1 MSISLRLVSP
11 LQYPRPSRASCGPS
25 GCRVAVPAL
34 LALALCALALA
45 PADLSGRQAEDS
57 SEYVATFDG
66 GGITVEEFREQ
77 FDRAIVK
84 YSDYDITG
92 YSDKV
97 QVVAKMAD
105 RVLLAREAKERGFV
119 DEKGEW
125 DPKIIDVRERAMVN
139 QLRRDVI
146 LKGVTVTEEEIRDLY
161 DRSDIRRLTRTI
173 SVSNEAEVEL
183 IGKRLAE
190 GADFVEL
197 AKERSLDVG
206 SASWEAMLAWVKIG
220 DGPEEAERF
229 IEGLKLGEIGG
240 PLLDHQGYYFFRVDS
255 LYYKEDL
262 ASYEDLEPRLRTV
275 ALARNRTPVRVA
287 FMDSVAEARG
297 VRYVDET
304 IDLIAERFESEGWIE
319 DDAPGRASRVPTFS
333 PQEMG
338 MPIFDFEGG
347 SHTLGEYIEYVE
359 DMRINPAYYM
369 AGREE
374 IERGMKEFVRQKLE
388 LLLAYEMGMDE
399 VRGVRGLVRAR
410 AEEKGITDM
419 LVDAAG
425 GDESIHS
432 TEEERRA
439 FYEDNEWKYTEPG
452 ALVLTMVT
460 VTSDEVYDQLY
471 ADMSAGMSFSK
482 IEEDYRWVLDDDL
495 TNERMVL
502 TDDDSEDY
510 PEVFHTARR
519 MKVGEVSEP
528 IPVHGVGFTVIK
540 LLEREPSRVIPYEEI
555 KKEVLTDLNL
565 ARLTSAA
572 ERMEDFRVNVR
583 KKYNYRVNE
592 ELLKSV
598 QP

>member
-1 MSISLRLVSP
+1 
-11 LQYPRPSRASCGPS
+11 
-25 GCRVAVPAL
+25 VPAL
-34 LALALCALALA
+34 LSLALCALAVA

-66 GGITVEEFREQ
+66 GGITVEQFREE
-77 FDRAIVK
+77 FDRAMVK

-92 YSDKV
+92 YSDKA
-97 QVVAKMAD
+97 QVLAKMAD
-105 RVLLAREAKERGFV
+105 RILMAREAKERGFV
-119 DEKGEW
+119 DEEGKW
-125 DPKIIDVRERAMVN
+125 DPKIIEVRELAMVN

-173 SVSNEAEVEL
+173 SVSNEVEAKL
-183 IGKRLAE
+183 IEKRLAE

-229 IEGLKLGEIGG
+229 IEDLKLGEIGG

-262 ASYEDLEPRLRTV
+262 ASYEDLKPRLRTV

-287 FMDSVAEARG
+287 FMDSVAGACG
-297 VRYVDET
+297 VRHVYET
-304 IDLIAERFESEGWIE
+304 IDLVAERFQSDGWIE
-319 DDAPGRASRVPTFS
+319 DDDPGRASRVPTFS
-333 PQEMG
+333 PQELG
-338 MPIFDFEGG
+338 TPIFEFEGG
-347 SHTLGEYIEYVE
+347 SHTLEEYIEYVE
-359 DMRINPAYYM
+359 DMHINPAYYM

-374 IERGMKEFVRQKLE
+374 IERGMKGFVRKKLE
-388 LLLAYEMGMDE
+388 LHLAYEMGMDE
-399 VRGVRGLVRAR
+399 VRGVRGVVRAR

-439 FYEDNEWKYTEPG
+439 FYEENEWKYTEPG

-460 VTSDEVYDQLY
+460 VTSDEVYDQLHE
-471 ADMSAGMSFSK
+471 DMSEGMSFSR
-482 IEEDYRWVLDDDL
+482 IAEDYRWVLDDDL
-495 TNERMVL
+495 TAERMVL
-502 TDDDSEDY
+502 TNDEKEDH

-540 LLEREPSRVIPYEEI
+540 LLEREPSRVIPYEEV
-555 KKEVLTDLNL
+555 KNEVRTDLNL
-565 ARLTSAA
+565 ERLTAAA
-572 ERMEDFRVNVR
+572 ERMEEFRVGVR

-592 ELLKSV
+592 ELLKSI

>member
-1 MSISLRLVSP
+1 MSIWLRLFDP
-11 LQYPRPSRASCGPS
+11 LPYPRPSRASCGPS
-25 GCRVAVPAL
+25 SYRVAVPAL
-34 LALALCALALA
+34 LALALCALVVA

-66 GGITVEEFREQ
+66 GGITVEEFREG
-77 FDRAIVK
+77 FARAIVK

-92 YSDKV
+92 YRDKV
-97 QVVAKMAD
+97 QVLAKMAD
-105 RVLLAREAKERGFV
+105 RILLAREAKERGFV
-119 DEKGEW
+119 DEEGVW
-125 DPKIIDVRERAMVN
+125 DPKIIEARERAMVN

-146 LKGVTVTEEEIRDLY
+146 LKGVGVTEEEIRDLY

-173 SVSNEAEVEL
+173 SVANKAEVEL
-183 IGKRLAE
+183 IARRLAE

-206 SASWEAMLAWVKIG
+206 SAAWDAMLAWVKIG

-229 IEGLKLGEIGG
+229 IENLKLGEIGG
-240 PLLDHQGYYFFRVDS
+240 PLLTHQGYYFFRVDS

-262 ASYEDLEPRLRTV
+262 ASYEDLKPRLRTA
-275 ALARNRTPVRVA
+275 ALTRNRTPVRTA

-304 IDLIAERFESEGWIE
+304 IELVVERFQSEGWIE
-319 DDAPGRASRVPTFS
+319 DDEPGRASRIPTFS
-333 PQEMG
+333 AEEMG
-338 MPIFDFEGG
+338 MPIFEFEGG
-347 SHTLGEYIEYVE
+347 SHTLEEYIEYVE
-359 DMRINPAYYM
+359 GMHINPAYYM
-369 AGREE
+369 AGPEE
-374 IERGMKEFVRQKLE
+374 IRRGMSEFVRQKLE
-388 LLLAYEMGMDE
+388 LYLAYEMGMDK

-432 TEEERRA
+432 TEDERRA
-439 FYEDNEWKYTEPG
+439 FYKQNEWKYTEPG
-452 ALVLTMVT
+452 AIVLSMVT

-495 TNERMVL
+495 TAEKTIL
-502 TDDDSEDY
+502 TNDDKEDH
-510 PEVFHTARR
+510 PEVFNTARR

-528 IPVHGVGFTVIK
+528 IPIHGVGFTVIK
-540 LLEREPSRVIPYEEI
+540 LLEREPSQVIPYEEVEN
-555 KKEVLTDLNL
+555 EVLTDLNL
-565 ARLTSAA
+565 ERLTAAA
-572 ERMEDFRVNVR
+572 ERMEEFRVSIR

-592 ELLKSV
+592 ELLKSI